1 MPTPVSYL
9 SGASLS
15 NTVGMIKRGTIA
27 QNLKTSLES
36 GYRWWNGVEVTS
48 SQYLI
53 YSDTFTLGTTTQAN
67 ATPVAYSTPD
77 LTDQSLL
84 NLINTLPPRIGQTA
98 FTSLPIALQ
107 WLQSS
112 NKFFLI
118 RGETE
123 NIVKSGLQL
132 YLDAGRYDS
141 YIGSGTTWSDL
152 SSNGNNGTLVN
163 GTGYNSS
170 GVGSMVFDGT
180 NDYISFN
187 NISPVSNLTF
197 TISSVVT
204 VDTDTVQYM
213 RLVSKGH
220 YGFTPGYIIQ
230 RFGDSNLATG
240 IKFSVGIGSSTSN
253 ASTALFAYTT
263 DTFQKGQK
271 YYLTMVSTGSYL
283 YLYVNGVRTGLTK
296 YTGTGGSIEN
306 GTDLNYSAISGS
318 LSITTSDKFTIGAYS
333 NSSNPVGEYW
343 NGKIL
348 NTIIYNSALSPEQ
361 VLQNYNTQKLRFG
374 YYDSVQDGLIFNLDA
389 GNYLSYPRSGTTWTD
404 LTGKGNNGTLINGPT
419 FSGGTTPSIVFDGS
433 DDYVRI
439 FGSANYN
446 WGNQITVN
454 SWFYNRGSNS
464 YRGIINNGYYYSC
477 SFEQRLGRENNGT
490 DMNMIVRKDL
500 STVGY
505 LNMRVLRDSWN
516 MSTLTYDGTSVNGYV
531 NGELK
536 ATTPLTGSIYTAPRD
551 IVIGMRGIDNFGEF
565 FDGNISN
572 TQIYNRALSPQE
584 VIQNFESQ
592 RVNYGITGITTNGLV
607 LNLDA
612 ANTASYNGSGTTW
625 VDISSSRTDGVLTNG
640 PSYISSGTSSS
651 ISFDGSDDYVIL
663 GNPESLR
670 FNNTLTYGCWFYW
683 TNTNTLGILM
693 GKRNGSTAGFN
704 QFGLTIAE
712 TMCCGPAGKNIGACL
727 IADDGTGGCVLS
739 AALPNYVGWVYGV
752 IAINTTEQKLYINGV
767 LSATSNVNFTNKTF
781 NVPGRSFYV
790 GAVGGETEGTIII
803 PFNNKIANAQVYN
816 RTLSDSEVLNNYNA
830 IKSRFG
836 L

>member
-15 NTVGMIKRGTIA
+15 NTVGMFKRGTIA

-118 RGETE
+118 RGGTE
-123 NIVKSGLQL
+123 NIVKSNLKL
-132 YLDAGRYDS
+132 YVDAGRYDS
-141 YIGSGTTWSDL
+141 YIGNGTTWSDL
-152 SSNGNNGTLVN
+152 SGNNNNGTLVN
-163 GTGYNSS
+163 GTGFNT
-170 GVGSMVFDGT
+170 GGTPSMVFDGT
-180 NDYISFN
+180 DDYVNCGNGITTTNQITVNAWVKLNVN
-187 NISPVSNLTF
+187 NIYQHVVDSSSN
-197 TISSVVT
+197 SW
-204 VDTDTVQYM
+204 
-213 RLVSKGH
+213 H
-220 YGFTPGYIIQ
+220 
-230 RFGDSNLATG
+230 LAVLNDG
-240 IKFSVGIGSSTSN
+240 RVYFWDGSTYHTSGEI
-253 ASTALFAYTT
+253 L
-263 DTFQKGQK
+263 
-271 YYLTMVSTGSYL
+271 STGKWYL
-283 YLYVNGVRTGLTK
+283 ITGVRTTTTNDIYVNGIL
-296 YTGTGGSIEN
+296 S
-306 GTDLNYSAISGS
+306 SS
-318 LSITTSDKFTIGAYS
+318 L
-333 NSSNPVGEYW
+333 NSSNSIPTNNINIGRWQNPNDRLLNGRVG
-343 NGKIL
+343 NVQ
-348 NTIIYNSALSPEQ
+348 IYDAALTPQ
-361 VLQNYNTQKLRFG
+361 QILQNFNAQKYRFG
-374 YYDSVQDGLIFNLDA
+374 YYGDVQSGLTFNYDST
-389 GNYLSYPRSGTTWTD
+389 NYISYPRSGTTWVD
-404 LTGKGNNGTLINGPT
+404 LQGTGINSTLINGPT

-433 DDYVRI
+433 DDYTRMY
-439 FGSANYN
+439 GTENYN

-454 SWFYNRGSNS
+454 TWFYNKGTNS
-464 YRGIINNGYYYSC
+464 YRGIVNNGYYYSC

-490 DMNMIVRKDL
+490 DLNMIVRKDL

-516 MSTLTYDGTSVNGYV
+516 MSTLTYDGTTVKGYV

-551 IVIGMRGIDNFGEF
+551 IVVGMRGLDSFGEY
-565 FDGNISN
+565 FDGNISKV
-572 TQIYNRALSPQE
+572 QIYNRALLPQE
-584 VIQNFESQ
+584 IIQNFESQ
-592 RVNYGITGITTNGLV
+592 RVDYYITGITTNGLV

-612 ANTASYNGSGTTW
+612 GNYASYNGTGNNWT
-625 VDISSSRTDGVLTNG
+625 DISYSRTDGTLTNG
-640 PSYISSGTSSS
+640 PTYSSSGVSSS

-767 LSATSNVNFTNKTF
+767 LSATSNLNFTNKTF

-830 IKSRFG
+830 TKSRFG

>member
-15 NTVGMIKRGTIA
+15 NTVGMFKRGTMA
-27 QNLKTSLES
+27 QNLKSSLES
-36 GYRWWNGVEVTS
+36 GYRWWNGIEVTS

-53 YSDTFTLGTTTQAN
+53 YSDTFTMGTSTQAN
-67 ATPVAYSTPD
+67 SIPVAWSTPD
-77 LTDQSLL
+77 LTDQNLL
-84 NLINTLPPRIGQTA
+84 NLINTLPPRVGQTA

-118 RGETE
+118 RGGTE
-123 NIVKSGLQL
+123 NIVKSNLEV
-132 YLDAGRYDS
+132 YLDAGRFDS
-141 YIGSGTTWSDL
+141 YIGSGTTVNDL
-152 SSNGNNGTLVN
+152 SGNGRNSTLTNGAT
-163 GTGYNSS
+163 YNAG
-170 GVGSMVFDGT
+170 GVGSFLLDGT
-180 NDYISFN
+180 DDKLVGAAFTP
-187 NISPVSNLTF
+187 NITNKTLCGWVKL
-197 TISSVVT
+197 SSVTQQGGGLINLQGEAGEPFDAIVYNET
-204 VDTDTVQYM
+204 G
-213 RLVSKGH
+213 LGW
-220 YGFTPGYIIQ
+220 GFG
-230 RFGDSNLATG
+230 
-240 IKFSVGIGSSTSN
+240 
-253 ASTALFAYTT
+253 
-263 DTFQKGQK
+263 
-271 YYLTMVSTGSYL
+271 STGFARTSWSGVKETSTNQWVFMCATYANNNYNL
-283 YLYVNGVRTGLTK
+283 YRNGVL
-296 YTGTGGSIEN
+296 
-306 GTDLNYSAISGS
+306 
-318 LSITTSDKFTIGAYS
+318 
-333 NSSNPVGEYW
+333 
-343 NGKIL
+343 IL
-348 NTIIYNSALSPEQ
+348 NTTSYNAYTYNFSCRVQMGERHTGGGGVFLAGNVACGMLYSKALSPEE
-361 VLQNYNTQKLRFG
+361 VLQNFNAQKLRFG
-374 YYDSVQDGLIFNLDA
+374 YYDSVQDGLIFDLDA

-404 LTGKGNNGTLINGPT
+404 LTGKGNNGDLLNGTT
-419 FSGGTTPSIVFDGS
+419 FSGGTTPSILFDGS

-454 SWFYNRGSNS
+454 SWFYNRGTPS

-490 DMNMIVRKDL
+490 DINMIVRKDL
-500 STVGY
+500 STSGN

-551 IVIGMRGIDNFGEF
+551 IVIGMRGLDSPGEF

-584 VIQNFESQ
+584 IIQNFESQ

-612 ANTASYNGSGTTW
+612 ANNASYNGSGTTW
-625 VDISSSRTDGVLTNG
+625 VDISSSRTDGILTNG
-640 PSYISSGTSSS
+640 PTYVSSGASSS

-670 FNNTLTYGCWFYW
+670 FNNTFSYGCWFYW
-683 TNTNTLGILM
+683 TNTDTIGILM
-693 GKRNGSTAGFN
+693 GKRNGGSAGYN
-704 QFGLTIAE
+704 QFGLTIAD

-739 AALPNYVGWVYGV
+739 ATLPNYVGWVYG
-752 IAINTTEQKLYINGV
+752 IITINTTEQKLYINGA
-767 LSATSNVNFTNKTF
+767 LSATSNINFTNKTF

-816 RTLSDSEVLNNYNA
+816 RTLSASEVLQNYNA
-830 IKSRFG
+830 TKSRFG
-836 L
+836 I

>member
-1 MPTPVSYL
+1 M
-9 SGASLS
+9 
-15 NTVGMIKRGTIA
+15 A
-27 QNLKTSLES
+27 QNLKSSLES
-36 GYRWWNGVEVTS
+36 GYRWWNGIEVTS
-48 SQYLI
+48 TQYLI
-53 YSDTFTLGTTTQAN
+53 YSDTYTLGTTTQAN

-84 NLINTLPPRIGQTA
+84 NLINTLPPRVGQTA

-118 RGETE
+118 RSGTE

-132 YLDAGRYDS
+132 YIDAGRFDS

-152 SSNGNNGTLVN
+152 SGNNNNGTLVN
-163 GTGYNSS
+163 GTRYNSS
-170 GVGSMVFDGT
+170 GVGSMVFDGSD
-180 NDYISFN
+180 DYISFN
-187 NISPVSNLTF
+187 NISPVSSLTF

-213 RLVSKGH
+213 RVVSKGH
-220 YGFTPGYIIQ
+220 YGFTPGYLLQ
-230 RFGDSNLATG
+230 RFGESGVATG
-240 IKFSVGIGSSTSN
+240 IRFSLGIGSSTSN
-253 ASTALFAYTT
+253 ASTSLFAYTT

-374 YYDSVQDGLIFNLDA
+374 YYDSVQDGLIFDLDA

-404 LTGKGNNGTLINGPT
+404 LTGRGNNGDLLNGTT
-419 FSGGTTPSIVFDGS
+419 FSGGTTPSILFDGS

-454 SWFYNRGSNS
+454 SWFYNRGTPS

-490 DMNMIVRKDL
+490 DINMIVRKDL
-500 STVGY
+500 STSGN
-505 LNMRVLRDSWN
+505 LNMSVLRDSWN

-551 IVIGMRGIDNFGEF
+551 IVIGMRGLDAPGEF

-584 VIQNFESQ
+584 IIQNFESQ

-612 ANTASYNGSGTTW
+612 ANNASYNGSGTVW
-625 VDISSSRTDGVLTNG
+625 KDISGSGFDGTLTNG
-640 PSYISSGTSSS
+640 PTYSNSGVTSNF
-651 ISFDGSDDYVIL
+651 IFDGGDDYVKSSQIFS
-663 GNPESLR
+663 GNMD
-670 FNNTLTYGCWFYW
+670 NTNLTYTVWCYPTGASSGFGALVNQGQYNYEPAWMNNNSSFYLW
-683 TNTNTLGILM
+683 YWDSTIIEANGLSPNKWYCVNVIKQGTTHTMTIYYDNTVFTQTVVVSKPNINWGD
-693 GKRNGSTAGFN
+693 RNGDV
-704 QFGLTIAE
+704 
-712 TMCCGPAGKNIGACL
+712 NI
-727 IADDGTGGCVLS
+727 
-739 AALPNYVGWVYGV
+739 
-752 IAINTTEQKLYINGV
+752 YIGQNGV
-767 LSATSNVNFTNKTF
+767 GEDYNGKISNVIIYNKALT
-781 NVPGRSFYV
+781 
-790 GAVGGETEGTIII
+790 
-803 PFNNKIANAQVYN
+803 
-816 RTLSDSEVLNNYNA
+816 SDEILQNYNA
-830 IKSRFG
+830 TKSRFG